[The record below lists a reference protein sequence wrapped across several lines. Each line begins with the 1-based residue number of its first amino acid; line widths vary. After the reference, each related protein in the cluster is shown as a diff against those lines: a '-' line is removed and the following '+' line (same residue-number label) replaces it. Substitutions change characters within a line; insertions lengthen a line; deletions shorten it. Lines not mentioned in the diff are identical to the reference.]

1 MRTNFLKN
9 QPTGITLMPKRLYLP
24 INILGVGNL
33 IMFIGVLILVLLGS
47 CFGDDERALKEKARK
62 DSIAFVLHEKAIA
75 DSIAEYEKSSYDSIL
90 NDTSVN
96 KEDDS
101 QIYTVVEEMPTY
113 PGGDDARIKFL
124 SSNIIYPQLAKEK
137 GIQGTVFVTFVID
150 EKGFVSDVKVLRGI
164 GGGCDQEAVRVVK
177 MMPRWVP
184 GRMNGKTVRV
194 QFNMPI
200 KFLLD

>member
-1 MRTNFLKN
+1 MRTKFFKN
-9 QPTGITLMPKRLYLP
+9 QPTGITLMPKRFYLP

-90 NDTSVN
+90 NDSFAD
-96 KEDDS
+96 KDDDS
-101 QIYTVVEEMPTY
+101 PIYTVVEEMPTY

-124 SSNIIYPQLAKEK
+124 SSNIRYPQLAKEK